1 MNQMSYQLA
10 DLKSCLE
17 DLESA
22 IQMPMNERFT
32 IERILD
38 RFSPV
43 LMGFSAVLR
52 DALVADGAMVEHDHE
67 LFSEANLRG
76 WLTGDLSLWLRLND
90 NARQIYESH
99 VQGPQALSIAQ
110 DVRACSAMMW
120 RSYELLTARFRLQTQ
135 VHPQS
140 SMTSRPPPDSSF
152 PRSA

>member
-22 IQMPMNERFT
+22 IQRPLNERFT

-38 RFSPV
+38 RFAPV
-43 LMGFSAVLR
+43 LTGFTAVLR
-52 DALVADGAMVEHDHE
+52 DALAAEGITVENEHE
-67 LFSEANLRG
+67 LYTEGTVRG

-90 NARQIYESH
+90 NARQMYEKD
-99 VQGPQALSIAQ
+99 VQGSEARSIAQ

-135 VHPQS
+135 VHTQ
-140 SMTSRPPPDSSF
+140 PPAVPRELPDNSF